1 MSFVFLSYAGIDR
14 KTAIQVQRELTAA
27 GLDVWMDV
35 DRIHVADN
43 WIEKLQEAISNS
55 SAYVIL
61 IGPSGI
67 KRWVSLEL
75 NVALN
80 RNAESNDK
88 YPICPIMLSGVEL
101 DDLPPF
107 LTMFQAVNLP
117 PNPAPEDY
125 ERIANDISERINTN
139 RPILLDQE
147 VEQNECPFPGLMS
160 YNEQTAKYYFG
171 RQLETLDALAL
182 LGSIHDGT
190 YRPWLQIE
198 GPSGVGK
205 SSLVKAGLIPAIRRG
220 WIEEKKEQAP
230 RNWQIAVMR
239 PGKDPI
245 YNLAEALTRTLEDVS
260 SNSRLSELRATLRG
274 TEPDALRDYIRQR
287 ATSSERF
294 LLVVD
299 QFEEIFTIC
308 NDTAIRSHFD
318 ALITS
323 ALNDPDVSFHLITTI
338 RSDFTLQFEQLP
350 KLASLLSRRA
360 ERYYLN
366 PIDEKGLREVLRNSM
381 RRAGLQWDEPT
392 LPERIITSTGREHSA
407 LPLVNKLLWLL
418 WQRRVGNVLSARVY
432 EELGGVGGALAR
444 SADEL
449 INSLGKD
456 NKKRAR
462 QLLLRLIKISDD
474 SEPTRRTISLATA
487 TRAAGGGP
495 QAEVVLRQLS
505 GMAGD
510 EGPVDEGRERLI
522 YISTSIQTGKS
533 TVDLAHEALINNWN
547 TLRHWINIHRDQLF
561 AQEELEEAAH
571 HWRKSGQP
579 RLPGVP
585 SRSLMKRYQLAEA
598 PSKLAEAYLQ
608 AVRLNRWLRISLVSF
623 MASFLLGF
631 ASFGIWINN
640 EGLSVRTGMY
650 LMLASTGIY
659 YLQPEMANL
668 PPGSFLMGATGTTD
682 LNSNPCAI
690 FRSNLLTQESPQHL
704 VIIDRAF
711 SISKYEVTFE
721 EYDLFVRLSG
731 SVDTPSDNGWGRG
744 RHPVIWVSLKDANA
758 YAKWLSD
765 MTGKSY
771 RLPTEAEWEY
781 AARAGTPTN
790 YWWGNEMEPNMA
802 NCLGCGRN
810 LDGQG
815 GFERTVPVGSFPANP
830 FGLHDMAGNILEW
843 VQDCWHNDYVNA
855 PTNGSAWGQA
865 ANSECD
871 GVLRGGAW
879 NKVDCQLFNSTR
891 YLGSPDAKDDSIGVR
906 VVRDL

>member
-1 MSFVFLSYAGIDR
+1 
-14 KTAIQVQRELTAA
+14 
-27 GLDVWMDV
+27 MDV
-35 DRIHVADN
+35 DRIQLADN

-67 KRWVSLEL
+67 KRWVNLEL

-88 YPICPIMLSGVEL
+88 YPICPIMLAGVEL
-101 DDLPPF
+101 EDLPPF
-107 LTMFQAVNLP
+107 LTMFQAVKLP
-117 PNPAPEDY
+117 PKPTSEDY
-125 ERIANDISERINTN
+125 ERIANDISERINTS
-139 RPILLDQE
+139 RPILLDRE
-147 VEQNECPFPGLMS
+147 AEQDECPFPGLRS

-198 GPSGVGK
+198 GPSGAGK

-220 WIEEKKEQAP
+220 WIEEKKEQSP
-230 RNWQIAVMR
+230 RNWRIAIMR

-245 YNLAEALTRTLEDVS
+245 YNLAEALTSTLEDAP
-260 SNSRLSELRATLRG
+260 SNSALSELKATLRG
-274 TEPDALRDYIRQR
+274 GEAEALRDYIRQR
-287 ATSSERF
+287 VPSSERL

-299 QFEEIFTIC
+299 QLEEIFTIC
-308 NDTAIRSHFD
+308 NDTAIRGHFD
-318 ALITS
+318 ALIAS
-323 ALNDPDVSFHLITTI
+323 ALDDPDVSFHLITTI
-338 RSDFTLQFEQLP
+338 RSDFTLHLEQLP
-350 KLASLLSRRA
+350 QLASLLSRRS

-381 RRAGLQWDEPT
+381 RRAALQWDEPT
-392 LPERIITSTGREHSA
+392 LPERIITSAGRERSA

-449 INSLGKD
+449 INGLGKD

-462 QLLLRLIKISDD
+462 QLLLRLIKISMD
-474 SEPTRRTISLATA
+474 SEPTRRTISRPTA
-487 TRAAGGGP
+487 ISAAGGGP
-495 QAEVVLRQLS
+495 EAEAVLRHLS

-533 TVDLAHEALINNWN
+533 TVDLAHEALITNWN
-547 TLRHWINIHRDQLF
+547 TLRNWINLHRDQLF
-561 AQEELEEAAH
+561 AQEELEEAAQ
-571 HWRKSGQP
+571 HWRKSGKP

-585 SRSLMKRYQLAEA
+585 SQSLMKRYQLAHA
-598 PSKLAEAYLQ
+598 PSILAEAYLK

-623 MASFLLGF
+623 MASFLIGF

-650 LMLASTGIY
+650 MILATTGIY
-659 YLQPEMANL
+659 YLQPDMVNL
-668 PPGSFLMGATGTTD
+668 PPGSFLMGAAKTTD
-682 LNSNPCAI
+682 SDSNPCAV
-690 FRSNLLTQESPQHL
+690 FRSHLLTQESPQHS

-711 SISKYEVTFE
+711 SIGRYEVTFE
-721 EYDLFVRLSG
+721 EYDLFARLSG
-731 SVDTPSDNGWGRG
+731 SVATPSDNGWGRG
-744 RHPVIWVSLKDANA
+744 RHPVIWVSLKDANS

-781 AARAGTPTN
+781 AARAGTSTN
-790 YWWGNEMEPNMA
+790 YWWGNKMQPDRA
-802 NCLGCGRN
+802 NCLGCGSDR
-810 LDGQG
+810 DGQDD
-815 GFERTVPVGSFPANP
+815 FERTVPVGSFPANP
-830 FGLHDMAGNILEW
+830 FGLHDMAGNVLEW

-865 ANSECD
+865 VNSECD

-879 NKVDCQLFNSTR
+879 NKVDCQLFGSTR
-891 YLGSPDAKDDSIGVR
+891 YLATPDAKSNSIGFR